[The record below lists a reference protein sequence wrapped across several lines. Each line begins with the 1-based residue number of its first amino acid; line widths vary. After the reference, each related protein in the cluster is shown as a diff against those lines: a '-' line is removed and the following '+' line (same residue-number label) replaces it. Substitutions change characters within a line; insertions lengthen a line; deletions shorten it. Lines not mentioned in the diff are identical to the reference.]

1 MLLNNFFSLDVGAGT
16 GILSLF
22 CMKAG
27 AKRVYAVEAS
37 NMAITLEKVMRMNDK
52 ENIVKVYSLI
62 CYQKPCI
69 Y

>member
-1 MLLNNFFSLDVGAGT
+1 MLLNIFFSLDVGAGT

-62 CYQKPCI
+62 CNQKPCL